1 MTTRIELIPTLSHC
15 VETVARR
22 EYWKNVDEYLRN
34 RKSNTKLEERIELL
48 RSFLESADFGTLR
61 RRSEKHLVG
70 GKRVKFTLS
79 IKDGKQ
85 RCEMSVEKA

>member
-22 EYWKNVDEYLRN
+22 EYWKNVDEYLKN

>member
-1 MTTRIELIPTLSHC
+1 MTARIELIPTLSRC
-15 VETVARR
+15 IETVAKR
-22 EYWKNVDEYLRN
+22 EYWKNVDESLRN
-34 RKSNTKLEERIELL
+34 RKANRKLEERIGLL

-61 RRSEKHLVG
+61 RRSEKHLVD

-85 RCEMSVEKA
+85 RCEMTVEKA